1 MAPPDS
7 AEPRWLTAGLDHVWL
22 PYAQMK
28 TAARP
33 LPVVASEGVRLTLAD
48 GRVLVDGIASWWTA
62 CHGYNHPHIAQALRE
77 QRRRFFF
84 LTPPAPARAGALL
97 KRKQ

>member
-48 GRVLVDGIASWWTA
+48 GRVLVFEANAAMCVHPEPEDGVFAAKNAHISPIIAA
-62 CHGYNHPHIAQALRE
+62 F
-77 QRRRFFF
+77 QRM
-84 LTPPAPARAGALL
+84 LTKAAGASDL
-97 KRKQ
+97 